1 MRSQDHKRGHC
12 INRNRQRQIGCQAL
26 CEERDSPFSFTTSGE
41 EFSLGFLVSLGHEER
56 RWTEAPPAF
65 GTGVNLVV
73 EQVLDMVDGQ
83 QVFTVHGDDDRVPY
97 L

>member
-1 MRSQDHKRGHC
+1 MRSQDRKRGHR
-12 INRNRQRQIGCQAL
+12 IDRNRLRQISCQAL
-26 CEERDSPFSFTTSGE
+26 CEERDPPFSFTTGGE

-65 GTGVNLVV
+65 GTSVNLVV

-83 QVFTVHGDDDRVPY
+83 
-97 L
+97 